1 MEKVGLQSAHQP
13 SGVSLSLRSSSR
25 EAPNRA
31 SAHSRDEI
39 SRKAGRLEIHQTS
52 WNPHTASPSAVA
64 GEALSLFPSSYVDED
79 ERGME
84 RGAGPEIQVP

>member
-1 MEKVGLQSAHQP
+1 MIKARTGVLLGGFPALNNCAANQLGSTGLA
-13 SGVSLSLRSSSR
+13 
-25 EAPNRA
+25 
-31 SAHSRDEI
+31 
-39 SRKAGRLEIHQTS
+39 
-52 WNPHTASPSAVA
+52 HTASPSAVA